1 MKRNESKYKQVVN
14 HVIDGINN
22 GSYKKGDW
30 ILSINEFRKNYNL
43 SRDTVFAGLSELKSK
58 GIIDSTPGVGYYI
71 ATTRIAQKLNIFL
84 LFNEF
89 NEFKEDLYNSFIS
102 SIRKTANVDLYFHNY
117 NRKVFETL
125 INEANYK
132 YTTYILMP
140 GKFTNI
146 APLLESLSGR
156 VFLLDHF
163 HPELAGKYS
172 SVAQNFE
179 KDTYEAL
186 VYGLPHLKKYEHI
199 IMVQK
204 EEKEPIEV
212 GADMIV
218 GSLIKNPGGGLA
230 PIGGYIAGKREC
242 VENAAYRLTSPGLGK
257 EVGASLGVIQSFYQ
271 GLFQAPVVTAGALK
285 GAIFAANIYEK
296 LGFNVV
302 PNGKE
307 SRHDIIQAVTLN
319 SPEALC
325 AFCEGIQT
333 AAPVDSYVTPEP
345 WDMPGYD
352 AQVIMAAGAFVQGS
366 SIELSADGPLKPPYA
381 VYFQGGLT
389 WYHAKLGILWSLQK
403 LYERNLVDKSRM
415 C

>member
-71 ATTRIAQKLNIFL
+71 ATTRIAQKLNVFL

-89 NEFKEDLYNSFIS
+89 NEFKEDLYNSFMS
-102 SIRKTANVDLYFHNY
+102 SIKKTANVDLYFHNY

-172 SVAQNFE
+172 SAAQNFE
-179 KDTYEAL
+179 KAERLPEKSGRYDKDTYEAL
-186 VYGLPHLKKYEHI
+186 VHGLPHLKKYDHI

-204 EEKEPIEV
+204 EEKEPIERYNGLCTFCEEHQFTHEYTDSV
-212 GADMIV
+212 RDRMIKKGEIFMTV
-218 GSLIKNPGGGLA
+218 NDRDLVDLLKQAQLQQFVPGKDFGIISYNDTPLKEILAGGITTLSTDFKQM
-230 PIGGYIAGKREC
+230 GQ
-242 VENAAYRLTSPGLGK
+242 TM
-257 EVGASLGVIQSFYQ
+257 ASLLTQKDIKTIENPWE
-271 GLFQAPVVTAGALK
+271 L
-285 GAIFAANIYEK
+285 NI
-296 LGFNVV
+296 
-302 PNGKE
+302 
-307 SRHDIIQAVTLN
+307 RH
-319 SPEALC
+319 
-325 AFCEGIQT
+325 
-333 AAPVDSYVTPEP
+333 
-345 WDMPGYD
+345 
-352 AQVIMAAGAFVQGS
+352 
-366 SIELSADGPLKPPYA
+366 
-381 VYFQGGLT
+381 
-389 WYHAKLGILWSLQK
+389 SL
-403 LYERNLVDKSRM
+403 
-415 C
+415 

>member
-186 VYGLPHLKKYEHI
+186 VYGLPHLKKYEQI

-204 EEKEPIEV
+204 EEKE
-212 GADMIV
+212 
-218 GSLIKNPGGGLA
+218 
-230 PIGGYIAGKREC
+230 R
-242 VENAAYRLTSPGLGK
+242 
-257 EVGASLGVIQSFYQ
+257 
-271 GLFQAPVVTAGALK
+271 AL
-285 GAIFAANIYEK
+285 
-296 LGFNVV
+296 
-302 PNGKE
+302 
-307 SRHDIIQAVTLN
+307 R
-319 SPEALC
+319 
-325 AFCEGIQT
+325 
-333 AAPVDSYVTPEP
+333 
-345 WDMPGYD
+345 
-352 AQVIMAAGAFVQGS
+352 
-366 SIELSADGPLKPPYA
+366 
-381 VYFQGGLT
+381 
-389 WYHAKLGILWSLQK
+389 IL
-403 LYERNLVDKSRM
+403 
-415 C
+415 